1 MVGCISDD
9 MTDSPHDTLTFST
22 DTLRFDTIF
31 TDLGSPT
38 LRLKVFNRSPK
49 GVNISSIRMKDNTG
63 IFSMNVDGV
72 SGESFSDVEIRGN
85 DSIFIFVEC
94 IIDANSDARPF
105 RVEGEM
111 EFLTNGVT
119 QSVVLEAY
127 GQNVERLRSV
137 TLTDDAV
144 FTSERPY
151 VIFDTLRVAAGAT
164 LTIEPGAR
172 VYFHDKGALMI
183 DGTLLALGEQ
193 GRMISMRGDRLGEVL
208 PDTGYEILSGQWQ
221 GVRFGPESF
230 GNRIEYVEMQS
241 SATGLVLDSCA
252 ISESPRLTLVNS
264 WLHNSQ
270 GNVLRSDFGNV
281 NAYGCCFS
289 DAGEAVVRLR
299 GGVHQFVQCT
309 FANYYLFTISPD
321 PIVTLLHLS
330 EKDDDG
336 SGLPRMN
343 AAFDNCI
350 VYGIT
355 FPISPVD
362 LEGSDVFMRNVLIGA
377 EGSDDDHFI
386 SCVWDENP
394 DFETEREKY
403 YFNYRLKEGSP
414 ALGAGNPEYVLPVCR
429 FDMTGVDRLASGSPA
444 LGAYAR

>member
-1 MVGCISDD
+1 MSGCISDE
-9 MTDSPHDTLTFST
+9 MSDSPRDILTFST

-38 LRLKVFNRSPK
+38 LRLKVFNRSSK
-49 GVNISSIRMKDNTG
+49 GVNISSIRMKEDTG

-72 SGESFSDVEIRGN
+72 SGKVFSDVEIRGN
-85 DSIFIFVEC
+85 DSIFVFVEC
-94 IIDANSDARPF
+94 RIEESSDARPF
-105 RVEGEM
+105 LVEGTM

-127 GQNVERLRSV
+127 GQNVERLRSA
-137 TLTDDAV
+137 TIADDAV
-144 FTSERPY
+144 FTAERPY
-151 VIFDTLRVAAGAT
+151 VIFDTLRVASGAT

-172 VYFHDKGALMI
+172 IYFHDKGALQV
-183 DGTLLALGEQ
+183 DGTLLALGAE

-208 PDTGYEILSGQWQ
+208 QDTGYEILAGQWQ

-241 SATGLVLDSCA
+241 SVSGLVLDSCA
-252 ISESPRLTLVNS
+252 VSDKPRLTLVNS

-270 GNVLRSDFGNV
+270 GNVLRSDYGNV

-289 DAGEAVVRLR
+289 DAGEAVLKLS
-299 GGVHQFVQCT
+299 GGVHEFVQCT
-309 FANYYLFTISPD
+309 FANYYLFAISPES
-321 PIVTLLHLS
+321 IVTLLHLS
-330 EKDDDG
+330 EEDDDG
-336 SGLPRMN
+336 SGLPYMK

-355 FPISPVD
+355 SPVSPTD
-362 LEGSDVFMRNVLIGA
+362 LAGSGVFMRNVLIGA

-386 SCVWDENP
+386 SCIWNENP
-394 DFETEREKY
+394 EFETIRDKY
-403 YFNYRLKEGSP
+403 YFNYVLKEDSP

-429 FDMTGVDRLASGSPA
+429 FDMYGVDRLAADLPA